1 MRVPLLVLALVAMPI
16 AAGVAQGRGKQQR
29 VRSSSLETSCKEEHA
44 DALSRAVE
52 AGHEP
57 YGLDKK
63 CQDPVPPPPPA
74 PPPPPSPVPPPPP
87 PPVPP
92 PPPPPVPPPPGD
104 QPPSGINFASGMVYE
119 EIDGNPGR
127 DPFAGELGLS
137 GSTVQL
143 IWNGQVVAEYSAD
156 WDGAFHF
163 NGLGNATYSVCV
175 IVPAGYA
182 QASPVGGTGCGGS
195 GYSNTFAGSFQQG
208 WMPLD
213 FGMTLIPQ

>member
-16 AAGVAQGRGKQQR
+16 AAGAAQGRGKQQR
-29 VRSSSLETSCKEEHA
+29 IRSTSLEISCKQEHA
-44 DALSRAVE
+44 DALSRAQE
-52 AGHEP
+52 AGHDAP

-63 CQDPVPPPPPA
+63 CLDPVPPV
-74 PPPPPSPVPPPPP
+74 PV
-87 PPVPP
+87 
-92 PPPPPVPPPPGD
+92 PVPPPPGD
-104 QPPSGINFASGMVYE
+104 QPPSGINFATGTVFE

-127 DPFAGELGLS
+127 DPFAGEMGLS
-137 GSTVQL
+137 GWTVQL
-143 IWNGQVVAEYSAD
+143 IWNGRVVAEYSTD

-175 IVPAGYA
+175 IVAPGYS

-195 GYSNTFAGSFQQG
+195 GYSNTFSGSFQQG

-213 FGMTLIPQ
+213 FGMALIPQ